1 MYHQKTGHRVLPIH
15 SVLVAIALLAPAWP
29 AAATDAPQ
37 LDSLLRIWHDES
49 ESIDVRFAAFNQLYA
64 GYHQRY
70 PDTILVELEQLAV
83 KALEHNRPLLL
94 YEAWL
99 RKGGLLNYKGLNEQ
113 ALKAYQR
120 AEEVIQ
126 PFDDYMRMG
135 SLAANRGNVYANQA
149 DYARAMES
157 FTTALELHTAAGNA
171 RGQRNVR
178 MALGN
183 VFVLIEMFELGK
195 IQYEEV
201 LSELDWIPENA
212 RFRGLLYMNLGYCE
226 YKLGNLNHATEL
238 YYQALPLAEQANS
251 DYHLACIHQNIAAL
265 YEEEGRLDD
274 AKFHSTRSLSLF
286 EKMGVELLA
295 AECQVQ
301 LARLRLADDVRG
313 SLAMAKGILARHSD
327 IENHEL
333 LRDLHELLYL
343 AYKELGNASQA
354 LEMHESFLAFHDS
367 VEYARN
373 KYVVIRT
380 AYEKDVEHR
389 LNVLRMKGQEEVDRL
404 YIQQLK
410 TVILLILVFVLV
422 VAGVVVYA
430 IRNKARHEQRKAA
443 LLTEIEGLKASQ
455 MRSMAVSMPSLED
468 QRLAIEAAIDRPL
481 NETDWNVLNLLME
494 EPTMT
499 NQAIADRAFL
509 SIDGI
514 GSSLRRMYGY
524 FNIGETRYKKIALVH
539 TVTKLT
545 LEPSQTSD

>member
-1 MYHQKTGHRVLPIH
+1 MYHHKTAHRVLPIH

-157 FTTALELHTAAGNA
+157 FTTALELHTAAGYA

-367 VEYARN
+367 VEYARS

-430 IRNKARHEQRKAA
+430 IRNKARHEQRKEA

-481 NETDWNVLNLLME
+481 NETDWKVLNLLME

-539 TVTKLT
+539 AVTKLT

>member
-1 MYHQKTGHRVLPIH
+1 M
-15 SVLVAIALLAPAWP
+15 LVAIALLAPAWP

-157 FTTALELHTAAGNA
+157 FTTALELHTAAGYA

-354 LEMHESFLAFHDS
+354 LEMHESYLAFHDS

-481 NETDWNVLNLLME
+481 NETDWKVLNLLME

-539 TVTKLT
+539 AVTKLT

>member
-1 MYHQKTGHRVLPIH
+1 MHHHKTAHRVLPIH
-15 SVLVAIALLAPAWP
+15 SVLVAIAFLSLAWP
-29 AAATDAPQ
+29 AEASDTTQ
-37 LDSLLRIWHDES
+37 LDSLLRVWHDES
-49 ESIDVRFAAFNQLYA
+49 ASIDVRFKAFDKLYA

-94 YEAWL
+94 YDAWL

-126 PFDDYMRMG
+126 PFDDDMRMG

-157 FTTALELHTAAGNA
+157 FTTALEFHTAADNV

-286 EKMGVELLA
+286 EQMGVELLA

-313 SLAMAKGILARHSD
+313 SMAMAEGILARHSD

-333 LRDLHELLYL
+333 LRDLYELLYL
-343 AYKELGNASQA
+343 ANKQLGNAPRA

-481 NETDWNVLNLLME
+481 NETDWKVLNLLME

-539 TVTKLT
+539 AVTKLT